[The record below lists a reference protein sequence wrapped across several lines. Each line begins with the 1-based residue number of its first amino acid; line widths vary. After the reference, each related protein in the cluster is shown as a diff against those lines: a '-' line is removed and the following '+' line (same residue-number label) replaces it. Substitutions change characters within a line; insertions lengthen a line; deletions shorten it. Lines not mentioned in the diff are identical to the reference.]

1 MSKETKETEE
11 ELEATVRETY
21 MKRARTRI
29 FEEIGVHLSE
39 DQVIKYCLSYTVN
52 SKMKKS

>member
-11 ELEATVRETY
+11 ELEATVRETD